1 MKELELKAGC
11 DYEQTLE
18 SNINGILS
26 RIRDDL
32 GELCRKNMKIDNK
45 PLIMYT
51 CGSKG
56 SIINLCQ
63 MIGCVG

>member
-1 MKELELKAGC
+1 M
-11 DYEQTLE
+11 
-18 SNINGILS
+18 NGLLS

-32 GELCRKNMKIDNK
+32 GELCRKTMTGTNS

-56 SIINLCQ
+56 SIINLC
-63 MIGCVG
+63 

>member
-1 MKELELKAGC
+1 VLKAGC

-18 SNINGILS
+18 SNLNGILS

-32 GELCRKNMKIDNK
+32 GEICRKTMKNDNK
-45 PLIMYT
+45 PLIMFT

-56 SIINLCQ
+56 KLVYCIMNSR
-63 MIGCVG
+63 